1 MGTLFVDKL
10 DPQSGTSLEI
20 GSSGD
25 TVAVNTGAT
34 TNLAGN
40 VTLGASGKTIT
51 VPAGATITNN
61 GTQTGFGGANTPYFE
76 ANMSATQTLSD
87 ATWTKLNY
95 NTEVF
100 DSASAYDTSNY
111 RFTPQTA
118 GKYFCYLQVVFD
130 AQALDVYHRSRA
142 SIVKN
147 GSFYKRQI
155 HDNYDNYYGYATT
168 GYISAVIDFNGSSD
182 YIEAYG
188 YFDLTSGTG
197 RINSGNESIFGAYKI
212 IT

>member
-25 TVAVNTGAT
+25 TMTVPSGAT
-34 TNLAGN
+34 FNVAG
-40 VTLGASGKTIT
+40 TLQS
-51 VPAGATITNN
+51 
-61 GTQTGFGGANTPYFE
+61 GGAALGNAPYFE
-76 ANMSATQTLSD
+76 AKMSATQD
-87 ATWTKLNY
+87 PADNAWTKLNY

-118 GKYFCYLQVVFD
+118 GKYFCYLHVVFD
-130 AQALDVYHRSRA
+130 AQGVDKFHSAQA
-142 SIVKN
+142 SIYKN
-147 GSFYKRQI
+147 GSSYKKSYY
-155 HDNYDNYYGYATT
+155 DNYDNYYGYAAT
-168 GYISAVIDFNGSSD
+168 GNVSAVIDFNGSSD
-182 YIEAYG
+182 YIEPYG
-188 YFDLTSGTG
+188 IFNVTTGTG
-197 RINSGNESIFGAYKI
+197 RINNDISSIFGGYKL